1 MKYLALFIALTTL
14 VSSGVGL
21 LAWPFF
27 VINSIRKGTMEEG
40 GCLQLS
46 FIGIAGV
53 GTFIV
58 SAGFILYV
66 LLN

>member
-1 MKYLALFIALTTL
+1 MKYLALFIALATL

-21 LAWPFF
+21 LVWPFF
-27 VINSIRKGTMEEG
+27 VIESIRKGTMEER
-40 GCLQLS
+40 GCLQS
-46 FIGIAGV
+46 VFIGIAGV

-66 LLN
+66 LFN